1 MNLRQLS
8 KTKPLLSVAFAV
20 LLGTILSS
28 QTAVAP
34 EPEVTVYKTP
44 T

>member
-8 KTKPLLSVAFAV
+8 KAKLLLSAVFAV
-20 LLGTILSS
+20 LLGTILTS
-28 QTAVAP
+28 QAAVAP